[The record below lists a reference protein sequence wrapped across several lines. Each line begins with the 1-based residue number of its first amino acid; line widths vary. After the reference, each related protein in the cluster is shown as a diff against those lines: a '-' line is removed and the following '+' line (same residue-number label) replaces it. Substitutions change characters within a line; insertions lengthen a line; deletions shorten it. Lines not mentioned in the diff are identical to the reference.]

1 MDSDELDSANASLS
15 WLDETAFNAECLP
28 LESLDFAIFS
38 GDVVP
43 RDGIQRPILI
53 GGDGPGHVHRVH
65 HGRSPCT
72 SPMFTKQSFN
82 PPCQWPKGWGTFCY
96 HRSTFCYQNT
106 RILPYSA
113 RILHISQN

>member
-28 LESLDFAIFS
+28 VESLDFAIFS

-53 GGDGPGHVHRVH
+53 GSDAPRPRASRAPREQSVHVTHVHQTVIQSTLPVA
-65 HGRSPCT
+65 GRSP
-72 SPMFTKQSFN
+72 
-82 PPCQWPKGWGTFCY
+82 FCY
-96 HRSTFCYQNT
+96 HNRPFCYHGILSVFCPYSV
-106 RILPYSA
+106 RIL
-113 RILHISQN
+113 LF